1 MQALGGRQR
10 RREGEADACRH
21 GQQEHRTEQHE
32 RRRTPL
38 LASEPSAP
46 RQYWCHSALE
56 ILFESSL
63 SMAWKTDS
71 KASRVPSSCLILE
84 GSRSSACTSLLLL
97 SDLITS
103 MRDSVPFLSLSNCSK
118 RWSMIDALS
127 SFDRSQA
134 SLIGTSSLALW
145 LFFLSSAL
153 PKPEGP
159 GSVELTMVRSV
170 RCGVVFRLGRA
181 TRGRRCFRRACRAR
195 GLQCATLLLL

>member
-1 MQALGGRQR
+1 
-10 RREGEADACRH
+10 
-21 GQQEHRTEQHE
+21 
-32 RRRTPL
+32 
-38 LASEPSAP
+38 
-46 RQYWCHSALE
+46 
-56 ILFESSL
+56 
-63 SMAWKTDS
+63 MAWKTDS

-145 LFFLSSAL
+145 LFFLSSA
-153 PKPEGP
+153 
-159 GSVELTMVRSV
+159 
-170 RCGVVFRLGRA
+170 
-181 TRGRRCFRRACRAR
+181 
-195 GLQCATLLLL
+195 